1 MNSNQLS
8 ILWEEIDHQ
17 EPKRGLFKK
26 TQHKAAQHNA
36 TQRNRTK
43 QNATKRT
50 TQQLSTMERKTTQQ
64 EIYAK
69 QTRRGNVELHQNP
82 HGKNPVC

>member
-8 ILWEEIDHQ
+8 ILWEQIEHQ

-50 TQQLSTMERKTTQQ
+50 TQQLNTMERKKTQQ
-64 EIYAK
+64 EIKTTNICKAN
-69 QTRRGNVELHQNP
+69 QTR
-82 HGKNPVC
+82 